1 MAEKNNKLITLF
13 TIGFTKKNAKTF
25 FETLRDAGVKKL
37 IDIRLNNKSQL
48 AGFTKQD
55 DLKYFLKKILD
66 IEYIHVLEFAPTDDI
81 LTAYKK
87 KEIDWTEYEKR
98 FNNLIKERKIEN
110 IFIPSELNRWCLMC
124 SEPLPN
130 KCHRRLVAEYLK
142 NKLSSITLQHL

>member
-1 MAEKNNKLITLF
+1 MAQKNNNLITLF

-25 FETLRDAGVKKL
+25 FETLRDVGVKKL

-55 DLKYFLKKILD
+55 DLKYFLKKILN

-87 KEIDWTEYEKR
+87 KEIDWQEYEER
-98 FNNLIKERKIEN
+98 FNSLIIQRKIEN
-110 IFIPSELNRWCLMC
+110 VLNLSDLDGSCLLC
-124 SEPLPN
+124 SEPKPE

-142 NKLSSITLQHL
+142 HRYSNINIKHI